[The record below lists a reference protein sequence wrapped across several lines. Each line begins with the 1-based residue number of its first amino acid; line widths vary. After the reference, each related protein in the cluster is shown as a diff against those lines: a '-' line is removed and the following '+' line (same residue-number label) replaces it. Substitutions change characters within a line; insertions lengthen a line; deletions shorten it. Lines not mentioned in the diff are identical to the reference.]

1 MAISEID
8 YGFLWEN
15 ISSDHENITVVLG
28 NGNEVGI
35 PNDGR
40 LHSIT
45 LSENILMQLTSNI
58 VWTIKYLMRL
68 GLINTNPPHC
78 IAHNCE
84 MKLSSYKKC
93 SDKFQ
98 WRCRHKTGRK
108 SCTKSKT
115 IRNKSIFE
123 NSRITLRQGLM
134 LIYFWS
140 ERRKQSD
147 VKRELAIRSNHSI
160 TDWYKT
166 IRLVCSVHLIK
177 HPFQLDGNVI
187 EIDESNFRKKA
198 KNHVGNAYSI
208 PNK

>member
-1 MAISEID
+1 
-8 YGFLWEN
+8 
-15 ISSDHENITVVLG
+15 
-28 NGNEVGI
+28 
-35 PNDGR
+35 
-40 LHSIT
+40 
-45 LSENILMQLTSNI
+45 
-58 VWTIKYLMRL
+58 
-68 GLINTNPPHC
+68 
-78 IAHNCE
+78 
-84 MKLSSYKKC
+84 
-93 SDKFQ
+93 
-98 WRCRHKTGRK
+98 
-108 SCTKSKT
+108 
-115 IRNKSIFE
+115 
-123 NSRITLRQGLM
+123 M

-208 PNK
+208 PNKWVFGGISRTTGKFFLKFVERRDSNTLIPLIKQYISVGSTICSDEWRAYRQISTLEGYNYIHMTVNHSVNFVDPISGAHTNTIEGCWGCIKSWMKPMKGKFFDILC